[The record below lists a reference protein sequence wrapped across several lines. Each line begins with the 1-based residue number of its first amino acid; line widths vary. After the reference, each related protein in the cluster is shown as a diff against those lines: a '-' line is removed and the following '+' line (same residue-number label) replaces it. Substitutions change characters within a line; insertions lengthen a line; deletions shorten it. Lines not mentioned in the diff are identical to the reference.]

1 MYVER
6 LCYLFESEFVE
17 VHMIQFDIFLILT
30 LDSYQRS
37 KSISEAISNKLRLR
51 ENVPMNGNTDAC
63 HIDMSRLKYQFSP
76 PSLSS
81 INAQDQTIK
90 KNLSEEQSNCAQIN
104 TNQTMVKE
112 TEKNKVHFSNAGSA
126 PEKEDIISLFGTPKE
141 EIIPGVNTDGY
152 GAEDEDELSHKGD
165 NQTI

>member
-1 MYVER
+1 
-6 LCYLFESEFVE
+6 
-17 VHMIQFDIFLILT
+17 MIQYDIFLTLA

-76 PSLSS
+76 TSLSS

-90 KNLSEEQSNCAQIN
+90 KNVVDDQSNCPLNSNLA
-104 TNQTMVKE
+104 MSKD
-112 TEKNKVHFSNAGSA
+112 TEKNKVHFSNAGGA
-126 PEKEDIISLFGTPKE
+126 PEKEDIISLYGTPKE
-141 EIIPGVNTDGY
+141 EIVPGVNTDGY
-152 GAEDEDELSHKGD
+152 GAEDEDELSHKGESLIS
-165 NQTI
+165 NV